1 MKNQENGGALLG
13 LLLLVALSAAA
24 IAVAAVLSRSSNDCR
39 YRPDTTIGITVP
51 VETQN
56 HAAAL
61 YGTQKKGGTAAI
73 AAAPPFFAPFP
84 LISQRAGGIIFL

>member
-13 LLLLVALSAAA
+13 LLLLAALSAAA

-39 YRPDTTIGITVP
+39 YRLDTTIGITVP

-61 YGTQKKGGTAAI
+61 YGTQKKRGNGRHGGRSL
-73 AAAPPFFAPFP
+73 FFGRFP
-84 LISQRAGGIIFL
+84 